1 MRVIDIYTLVS
12 CLITLGIV
20 SLIIAP
26 IVSAATTG
34 TTTLQA
40 VVGYTISLDSVSPAT
55 TTLSIAPVAGGSQT
69 TASTAVT
76 VTTNDS
82 AGYTLSHYSSGANLT
97 NGANTVPST
106 TGTWTTP
113 IVLLNNTWGY
123 GINTGTTGLTPGSNG
138 FSATYSATS
147 NQTSNTL
154 KFAAMPTSSTAVRAT
169 STTASSDVTTFWFSA
184 KVDNTKPSGTYSA
197 TINYSVVG
205 N

>member
-1 MRVIDIYTLVS
+1 MRIAELYALVS
-12 CLITLGIV
+12 CLTMIGII
-20 SLIIAP
+20 SLVIAP

-40 VVGYTISLDSVSPAT
+40 VVGYTISLDSVAPAT

-82 AGYTLSHYSSGANLT
+82 AGYTLSHYSSSANLT
-97 NGANTVPST
+97 NGGNTIAST
-106 TGTWTTP
+106 SGTWTTP

-123 GINTGTTGLTPGSNG
+123 GINTGTTGLTPVSNG
-138 FSATYSATS
+138 FSAAYSATT
-147 NQTSNTL
+147 NQTTNAL

-184 KVDNTKPSGTYSA
+184 KVDNTKPSGTYTA